1 MSQALWNPI
10 NWSFL
15 ARAHEFYPSKGWA
28 PIEVPWV
35 VAPYITRST
44 MPPGIQATTTGMG
57 DLIGSGE
64 QGLLH
69 LAVHHNLASGKWMTC
84 TPCFRDDVSDDLHGK
99 HFVKVELMW
108 LDPVSVMNA
117 WLDILDD
124 ARNLFQELGLPSKL
138 STQSDHIDLVS
149 QQGIELG
156 SYGVRSAFGRT
167 WVYGTGLAEPRFSTA
182 LKIFRESVQG

>member
-1 MSQALWNPI
+1 MSQALWNPV

-15 ARAHEFYPSKGWA
+15 ARAQEFYQSKGWE

-99 HFVKVELMW
+99 HFMKVELMW
-108 LDPVSVMNA
+108 LYPNNMTCA
-117 WLDILDD
+117 ILDTLD
-124 ARNLFQELGLPSKL
+124 AAQELFQELGLPSKL
-138 STQSDHIDLVS
+138 SPQSEHIDLVS
-149 QQGIELG
+149 PQGIELG
-156 SYGVRSAFGRT
+156 SYGSRTAFGRT
-167 WVYGTGLAEPRFSTA
+167 WIYGTGLAEPRFSTA